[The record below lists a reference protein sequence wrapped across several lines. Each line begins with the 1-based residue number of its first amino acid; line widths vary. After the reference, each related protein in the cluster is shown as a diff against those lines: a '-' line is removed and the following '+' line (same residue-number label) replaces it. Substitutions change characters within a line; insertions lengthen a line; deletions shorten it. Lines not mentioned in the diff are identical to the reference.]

1 MTSLGLVMENS
12 QVLPAFLLCSTLLVI
27 KMYAVAVITGQ
38 VRLRKKV
45 RALVGVG
52 REEKEISTLL
62 AFPCK
67 KVWGLKNVTEM
78 LSRRTVGA
86 VSRLLPPQPFWK
98 LAWPSASWYEST
110 PGGGVEEWGGFPR
123 EWSTR
128 TLTARGLR
136 TWQFP
141 RQARRFH
148 IWVEPTKQEPKK
160 AFRGNSHSP
169 CTPHTLVAP
178 SSLEGL

>member
-67 KVWGLKNVTEM
+67 KVWD
-78 LSRRTVGA
+78 
-86 VSRLLPPQPFWK
+86 
-98 LAWPSASWYEST
+98 
-110 PGGGVEEWGGFPR
+110 
-123 EWSTR
+123 
-128 TLTARGLR
+128 
-136 TWQFP
+136 
-141 RQARRFH
+141 
-148 IWVEPTKQEPKK
+148 
-160 AFRGNSHSP
+160 
-169 CTPHTLVAP
+169 
-178 SSLEGL
+178 